1 MLLYNSGDI
10 MKSRMDKYYKNEE
23 VLQRT
28 AKNDTLYDELYRE
41 KQVPRSNV
49 SVIDNVNEI
58 DISKIKTMV
67 DSRENYK
74 RVRNYNNI
82 VNPIDSYRDTSIE
95 YSFDEIDYSN
105 YDINE
110 IIKNKRSDKNY
121 GEEPS
126 KVRRITNKEY
136 EILSSLEHDEREDE
150 VEMSEDLINH
160 EKQLKDLF
168 DTVSR
173 TAINEN
179 TDLFSNL
186 KDDAEEES
194 EETFYTNTSKF
205 ETEDFLDDVNEKN
218 SSIVFVII
226 GVVAVLAAVLIVLY
240 IKFWM

>member
-1 MLLYNSGDI
+1 

-82 VNPIDSYRDTSIE
+82 VNPIDSYRDTSID

-121 GEEPS
+121 EDESS

-136 EILSSLEHDEREDE
+136 EILSSLEHNERE

-173 TAINEN
+173 AAINEN

-186 KDDAEEES
+186 KDDEEEEP

-205 ETEDFLDDVNEKN
+205 ESDDFADDVNEK
-218 SSIVFVII
+218 SGSLVFIII